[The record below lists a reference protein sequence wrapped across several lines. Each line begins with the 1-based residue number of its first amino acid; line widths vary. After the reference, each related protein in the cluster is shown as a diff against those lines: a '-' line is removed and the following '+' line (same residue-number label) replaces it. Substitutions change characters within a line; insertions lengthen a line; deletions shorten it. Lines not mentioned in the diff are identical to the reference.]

1 MNRIEMPMDA
11 IDKNR
16 SKDAQRPIE
25 PVVSVTMTEATADA
39 LHKLLSRVSID
50 EMQRRGLNYNESLL
64 VSRIKP
70 ALY

>member
-1 MNRIEMPMDA
+1 MTNESTE
-11 IDKNR
+11 DKTGGAASGR
-16 SKDAQRPIE
+16 DE
-25 PVVSVTMTEATADA
+25 PVVSVIMTEATADA
-39 LHKLLSRVSID
+39 LHKLLLRVSID